1 MQRLK
6 NNILVV
12 GGKGLVGNKIV
23 ELLKGR
29 NPGLEIFVGS
39 RNLSSAMPN
48 AIQIDVEQPETFS
61 AIAAKHIALV
71 VLCAND
77 KSNHIL
83 KYCIDNG
90 LDYIDITKP
99 TPDLEK
105 ALLFAENKTIN
116 SQIVFSSGWM
126 GGLVSSL
133 VFLAEPQKEKI
144 RSVGLFVYYSV
155 NDLAGVSSAHF
166 MAEHVATPFKGY
178 LENKLV
184 WLKHFLNSEK
194 HDYSF
199 GIGKRQAYNFDT
211 PDLFIL
217 HKGEGLPSVKVK
229 MTYNSKFI
237 TWLLGAFQSVKLFD
251 VLSLSMR
258 RLIFSANGK
267 GDQTLFDVI
276 VDNGTAVRKIAVQD
290 TLGQAHLTA
299 FSTVLHIEAMLNK
312 DQQLETDQ
320 KKGVL
325 FSHQLHEPLEFL
337 GLIRSSDAIKVE
349 F

>member
-1 MQRLK
+1 MESVK

-23 ELLKGR
+23 ELIKER
-29 NPGLEIFVGS
+29 NPAVQIFIGS
-39 RNLSSAMPN
+39 RNLSASSPN
-48 AIQIDVEQPETFS
+48 GLQIDVNNPDTFS
-61 AIAAKHIALV
+61 SIKEKNIHLL

-77 KSNHIL
+77 QSNYIL

-90 LDYIDITKP
+90 IDYIDITKP

-105 ALLFAENKTIN
+105 ALLSTKNKVMN

-133 VFLAEPQKEKI
+133 ALLTVPDKESIKSI
-144 RSVGLFVYYSV
+144 KLFIYYSV

-178 LENKLV
+178 VQNKLV

-194 HDYSF
+194 YHYSF

-211 PDLFIL
+211 PDLYIL
-217 HKGEGLPSVKVK
+217 HKAEGVPTVQVK
-229 MTYNSKFI
+229 MTYNSEFI
-237 TWLLGAFQSVKLFD
+237 TWLLGAFQRVKLFD
-251 VLSLSMR
+251 ILSLSMR

-267 GDQTLFDVI
+267 GDQTLFDIVVHDGKVI
-276 VDNGTAVRKIAVQD
+276 RKIALQD
-290 TLGQAHLTA
+290 IQGQAHLTA
-299 FSTVLHIEAMLNK
+299 FSTVLH
-312 DQQLETDQ
+312 LESMMRSTP
-320 KKGVL
+320 KKGVF
-325 FSHQLHEPLEFL
+325 FSHQLHEPIRFL
-337 GLIRSSDAIKVE
+337 KLLQSSHSIKVE
-349 F
+349 M

>member
-23 ELLKGR
+23 RLLQER
-29 NPGLEIFVGS
+29 NPKTAVFIGS
-39 RNLSSAMPN
+39 RNLDPALPD
-48 AIQIDVEQPETFS
+48 ALQIDVDNPGSFTS
-61 AIAAKHIALV
+61 IAEKNIQLV

-83 KYCIDNG
+83 NYCIENG

-105 ALLFAENKTIN
+105 ALRFTENRKVN

-126 GGLVSSL
+126 AGLVSSL
-133 VFLAEPQKEKI
+133 AFLVEPHKEKI
-144 RSVGLFVYYSV
+144 QAVKLFVYYSV

-166 MAEHVATPFKGY
+166 MAEHVAKPFKGY
-178 LENKLV
+178 LENKLI

-194 HDYSF
+194 HHYSF
-199 GIGKRQAYNFDT
+199 GIGKRQSYNFDT

-217 HKGEGLPSVKVK
+217 HKAEGIPTVQVK
-229 MTYNSKFI
+229 MTYNSVFI
-237 TWLLGAFQSVKLFD
+237 TWLLGAFQNIKLFD

-276 VDNGTAVRKIAVQD
+276 VDNGKENRKIAVQD

-299 FSTVLHIEAMLNK
+299 FCTVLHIEAMLK
-312 DQQLETDQ
+312 TDQ
-320 KKGVL
+320 KDGVF
-325 FSHQLHEPLEFL
+325 FSHQLHQPLEFL
-337 GLIRSSDAIKVE
+337 NLIRSSEAIKVE
-349 F
+349 M